1 MCRRP
6 DWSLLDLH
14 IPFSSYPIPEHLRT
28 KWWFQSV
35 LVLHCRLSLRQK
47 RLQRGLLTVSV
58 EGPNLLQLQ
67 IYSFKMSGWGQV
79 LDDAIPM
86 LNIKSNQTSVIFR
99 YKREMCEILQT
110 KRAGLQVNA
119 IPPKLSISRY
129 NQSLKTRLKIVS
141 TCLV

>member
-1 MCRRP
+1 MVV
-6 DWSLLDLH
+6 
-14 IPFSSYPIPEHLRT
+14 
-28 KWWFQSV
+28 SV
-35 LVLHCRLSLRQK
+35 GFGSALPLEPAAKTVAE
-47 RLQRGLLTVSV
+47 GLLKVSV

-67 IYSFKMSGWGQV
+67 IYSLKMSDWGQV

-99 YKREMCEILQT
+99 YQREMCEILQT

-129 NQSLKTRLKIVS
+129 N
-141 TCLV
+141 